1 MNTKE
6 SIMGIPGL
14 NIYKFKDLLL
24 VDDPHTDMGGA
35 KWMRDILAIYNP
47 EFYLIESD
55 LDFSDISSDTQ
66 FIGVNGRVE
75 VDLEYALKT
84 NIKII
89 PADPYQSTAIADG
102 LSYMPKD
109 LQIMDSFDAVKR
121 LYDNRKLDTGFENFD
136 DFYSSIHFAQIIS
149 LWDHKR
155 ESGMIDKILGHINM
169 RSKESP
175 VVARFGMNHIDRLV
189 HALNEYDI
197 DLGRIGHPNNYL
209 NKA

>member
-1 MNTKE
+1 MDTTE
-6 SIMGIPGL
+6 SIMSIPGL
-14 NIYKFKDLLL
+14 SHYKFKDLLL
-24 VDDPHTDMGGA
+24 VDDPHTDMDGA
-35 KWMRDILAIYNP
+35 KWMRGILAKYDP

-55 LDFSDISSDTQ
+55 IDFSDISPDTQ

-75 VDLEYALKT
+75 VDLEYALNNK
-84 NIKII
+84 IKII
-89 PADPYQSTAIADG
+89 PADPYQSNAIAHG

-109 LQIMDSFDAVKR
+109 LQIMNSFDAIKR
-121 LYDNRKLDTGFENFD
+121 LYDNRKLDIGFENFD
-136 DFYSSIHFAQIIS
+136 DFYSSIHFAQIIT

-169 RSKESP
+169 RSKISP
-175 VVARFGMNHIDRLV
+175 VVARFGKNHIDRLE

-197 DLGRIGHPNNYL
+197 DLSRIGHPNNYL